1 MDSIDSNF
9 DDKGGFGLSVYK
21 LNQKQAKM
29 RKNADVKYKKL
40 DNVAENHKR
49 DFRMRIKNLA
59 PEIRP
64 IIKAL
69 SKDHIERSK
78 EEVDMLL
85 NYFCQVPV
93 FSQLKISSVDLL
105 KGVSMIE
112 SLFVPKATILFQ
124 QNDPGINFYIVIAGQ
139 C

>member
-1 MDSIDSNF
+1 MDSIDSNYG
-9 DDKGGFGLSVYK
+9 DNGGFNVSVFK
-21 LNQKQAKM
+21 LNKKQAK
-29 RKNADVKYKKL
+29 KKADIKYKKL

-49 DFRMRIKNLA
+49 DFRRRIINLA

-69 SKDHIERSK
+69 SKDHVERSK
-78 EEVDMLL
+78 DEIDLLL

-93 FSQLKISSVDLL
+93 FSQLKISSIDLL